1 MNEQTKAVET
11 GWRGSL
17 EGWLDAAYES
27 LTECGVDTVRVM
39 PLAKKLGL
47 SRTSFYWFFKDRE
60 ELLAALIER
69 WRVKNTGNLIAQTE
83 CYAESIAEAMLNVFD
98 CWLNPELFDSQF
110 EFAMRSWALQSAEVA
125 EHIREADI
133 ARREA
138 LIRMFV
144 RFDYAFDAA
153 DVRARTIYLTQI
165 GYISTNTREDVGER
179 MRRIP
184 EYVKI
189 FTGQEPLERELKR
202 FYSRHGYVMDEV
214 SPLTPD

>member
-1 MNEQTKAVET
+1 
-11 GWRGSL
+11 
-17 EGWLDAAYES
+17 
-27 LTECGVDTVRVM
+27 
-39 PLAKKLGL
+39 
-47 SRTSFYWFFKDRE
+47 
-60 ELLAALIER
+60 
-69 WRVKNTGNLIAQTE
+69 
-83 CYAESIAEAMLNVFD
+83 MLNVFD
-98 CWLNPELFDSQF
+98 CWLDPDLFDSQF
-110 EFAMRSWALQSAEVA
+110 EFAMRSWALQSAEVS
-125 EHIREADI
+125 EHIRVADI

-144 RFDYAFDAA
+144 RFDYDFNAA

-202 FYSRHGYVMDEV
+202 FYARHGYEMDEV
-214 SPLTPD
+214 STATSD